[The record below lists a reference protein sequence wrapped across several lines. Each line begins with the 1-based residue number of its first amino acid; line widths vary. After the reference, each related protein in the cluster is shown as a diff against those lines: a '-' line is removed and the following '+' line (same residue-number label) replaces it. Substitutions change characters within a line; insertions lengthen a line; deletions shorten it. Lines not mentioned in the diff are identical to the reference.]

1 MSGRVQIE
9 DIPPFPDFAE
19 FQARYTECIGRFQG
33 TVSRLSATPY
43 PASASPQLP
52 QIPLELLDLLG
63 IRRASYN
70 LSLIRQLCLCIR
82 KEVTAANP
90 VLLRE
95 VMQRLKLEELI
106 RMSIPELSSC
116 LFDLMLHMDT
126 VDEMYLRILA
136 SEPDF
141 LEKCPLPLK
150 QLVWELEEHKSLF
163 SDSVS
168 PLLDEYIEAKERVLN
183 SSLGVGTGSAG
194 QTFFTLPLDVRR
206 GNREVQRLLELVGGS
221 YKLYNTLS
229 VFIRILFSKTRKPHF
244 CTLRCDLVTSLQRTD
259 SPSAVRLLEQ
269 ESCSHFISLL
279 DQAQGEPRQR
289 SARLVE
295 IHQQFRAVKK
305 YMSDSYETLFDL
317 VMALRDPNTVH
328 MLCRVALEQACRL
341 AQKRR
346 LPRQSNEVLL
356 TLHLLNIALQALS
369 IIDKKIAPEP
379 ALDHRLLSQF
389 IPDLMLFMT
398 QEKVS
403 LASSSIVPVC
413 RLGQISSTG
422 APPPFPFSPSALS
435 LLERDPVANSL
446 FCFLVIQ
453 VTKKR
458 DLCALLKLLPVYAD
472 HHNLEFLPEMFF
484 HEFSAY
490 LVPLLSQV
498 SLCDLEEVHAALFVR
513 FWSVFYAEEDAF
525 RHACRLIRALFKKM
539 PPERLIH
546 LLEEMGRVDLS
557 TEKMTDEWSDTINFI
572 SEHSSVPL
580 SFFTDGTE
588 EYHPINNQH
597 ETSYQEPADE
607 SRDMRD
613 EEQVAN
619 EDSEAIF
626 LTEPEVT
633 DTAGNLSDKDL

>member
-1 MSGRVQIE
+1 MSINRNQIK

-19 FQARYTECIGRFQG
+19 FQTGYPECIGNFQKS
-33 TVSRLSATPY
+33 VARLT
-43 PASASPQLP
+43 SPPSPTSPSPLP
-52 QIPLELLDLLG
+52 LIPLELLDLLG

-70 LSLIRQLCLCIR
+70 QSLIRQLCLCMR
-82 KEVTAANP
+82 KELASADP

-106 RMSIPELSSC
+106 RMPIPELSGC
-116 LFDLMLHMDT
+116 LFDIMLHMGS
-126 VDEMYLRILA
+126 VDEKYLRILA

-168 PLLDEYIEAKERVLN
+168 PLLDEYIEAKERILN
-183 SSLGVGTGSAG
+183 SSLGMGGGSVGL
-194 QTFFTLPLDVRR
+194 TFFTLSMDIRR
-206 GNREVQRLLELVGGS
+206 GNKEVQKLLELVGGS

-244 CTLRCDLVTSLQRTD
+244 CTLRCDLVTSLQRTE

-289 SARLVE
+289 AARLVE

-328 MLCRVALEQACRL
+328 LLCRITLEQACRL
-341 AQKRR
+341 ALKRK
-346 LPRQSNEVLL
+346 LPRQSNELLL

-369 IIDKKIAPEP
+369 IIDKRIAPEP
-379 ALDHRLLSQF
+379 VLDHGLLSLF

-398 QEKVS
+398 QEKIS
-403 LASSSIVPVC
+403 LSLSSIVPVC
-413 RLGQISSTG
+413 RLGQISETG
-422 APPPFPFSPSALS
+422 PPHPFPFTAGTLR
-435 LLERDPVANSL
+435 LLECDPVANSL
-446 FCFLVIQ
+446 LCFLIIQ
-453 VTKKR
+453 VSKKR
-458 DLCALLKLLPVYAD
+458 DLFALLKLLPVYAE
-472 HHNLEFLPEMFF
+472 HHSLELLPEMFF
-484 HEFSAY
+484 HEFSTY
-490 LVPLLSQV
+490 LVPILSQV
-498 SLCDLEEVHAALFVR
+498 SHCDLQEVHGIVFAR
-513 FWSVFYAEEDAF
+513 FWSVFYAEEDTF
-525 RHACRLIRALFKKM
+525 RHACRLIRALCEDM
-539 PPERLIH
+539 PSERLIN

-557 TEKMTDEWSDTINFI
+557 TEKMTDEWSDTIHFI

-588 EYHPINNQH
+588 EYHPVENHQD
-597 ETSYQEPADE
+597 SA
-607 SRDMRD
+607 
-613 EEQVAN
+613 
-619 EDSEAIF
+619 EDSREDLRTEGQGEYEYSDASF
-626 LTEPEVT
+626 VSEPDLTPDPVADVTTKEP
-633 DTAGNLSDKDL
+633 

>member
-1 MSGRVQIE
+1 ME

-19 FQARYTECIGRFQG
+19 FQTGYPECIGRFQKS
-33 TVSRLSATPY
+33 VSHLTSPPCPTPN
-43 PASASPQLP
+43 SPSPLP
-52 QIPLELLDLLG
+52 LIPLELLDLLG

-70 LSLIRQLCLCIR
+70 QSLIRQLCVCMR
-82 KEVTAANP
+82 KEVTSADP
-90 VLLRE
+90 VLLQE

-106 RMSIPELSSC
+106 RMPMPELSSC
-116 LFDLMLHMDT
+116 LFDLMLHMES
-126 VDEMYLRILA
+126 VDEVYLRILA

-168 PLLDEYIEAKERVLN
+168 PLLDEYIEAKERILN
-183 SSLGVGTGSAG
+183 SSLGMVGGSVG
-194 QTFFTLPLDVRR
+194 QTFFTLPLDIRR
-206 GNREVQRLLELVGGS
+206 SNREVHKLLELVGGS

-289 SARLVE
+289 AARLVE

-317 VMALRDPNTVH
+317 VMALRDPHTVH
-328 MLCRVALEQACRL
+328 MLCRITLEHASKL
-341 AQKRR
+341 AIKRK

-369 IIDKKIAPEP
+369 IIDKRIAPEP
-379 ALDHRLLSQF
+379 ALDHRMLSQF

-398 QEKVS
+398 QEKIS
-403 LASSSIVPVC
+403 FSSSSIVPVL
-413 RLGQISSTG
+413 RLGQISETG
-422 APPPFPFSPSALS
+422 PPQAFPFSAGTLR
-435 LLERDPVANSL
+435 LLECDPVANSL

-458 DLCALLKLLPVYAD
+458 DLFALLKLLPVYAD
-472 HHNLEFLPEMFF
+472 HHNLELLPELFF
-484 HEFSAY
+484 HEFSTY
-490 LVPLLSQV
+490 LVPVLSQV
-498 SLCDLEEVHAALFVR
+498 SHCDLQDVHAIVFVR
-513 FWSVFYAEEDAF
+513 FWLVFYTEEDAF
-525 RHACRLIRALFKKM
+525 RHACRLIRALCEDM
-539 PPERLIH
+539 PSERLIN

-557 TEKMTDEWSDTINFI
+557 TEKMTDEWSDTIHFI

-588 EYHPINNQH
+588 EYPPVENQLG
-597 ETSYQEPADE
+597 QESGEDLGE
-607 SRDMRD
+607 DTRN
-613 EEQVAN
+613 EGELEY
-619 EDSEAIF
+619 EDSDSNFRSEHD
-626 LTEPEVT
+626 LT
-633 DTAGNLSDKDL
+633 DTTADLSTKEP

>member
-1 MSGRVQIE
+1 MSSVRDQIE

-19 FQARYTECIGRFQG
+19 FQAGYPECIGRFQG
-33 TVSRLSATPY
+33 TVSQLTAPPY
-43 PASASPQLP
+43 PPSVSSDLP
-52 QIPLELLDLLG
+52 LIPLELLDLLG

-70 LSLIRQLCLCIR
+70 LSLIRQLCVCIR
-82 KEVTAANP
+82 REVTAANP

-126 VDEMYLRILA
+126 VDEVYLRTLA

-168 PLLDEYIEAKERVLN
+168 PLLDEYIEAKERLLN
-183 SSLGVGTGSAG
+183 SSLGIGTGSVG

-206 GNREVQRLLELVGGS
+206 GNREVQKLLELVGGS
-221 YKLYNTLS
+221 YKLYNTLC

-259 SPSAVRLLEQ
+259 SPAAVRLLEQ

-279 DQAQGEPRQR
+279 DQAQGDPRQR

-328 MLCRVALEQACRL
+328 MLCRVALEQAARL
-341 AQKRR
+341 SQKRR
-346 LPRQSNEVLL
+346 LPRQSNEELL

-369 IIDKKIAPEP
+369 IIDKRIAPEP

-389 IPDLMLFMT
+389 TPDLMLFLA

-403 LASSSIVPVC
+403 LAPSSIVPVC
-413 RLGQISSTG
+413 RLGQISTAG
-422 APPPFPFSPSALS
+422 VPPPFPFSPGALR

-446 FCFLVIQ
+446 FCFLIIQ

-458 DLCALLKLLPVYAD
+458 DLSALLKLLPVYAD
-472 HHNLEFLPEMFF
+472 HHCLEFLPEMFF
-484 HEFSAY
+484 HEFSTY
-490 LVPLLSQV
+490 LVPVLSQV
-498 SLCDLEEVHAALFVR
+498 SHCDLQEVHALLFVR

-525 RHACRLIRALFKKM
+525 RHACRLIRALCEEM
-539 PPERLIH
+539 PSERLIN

-557 TEKMTDEWSDTINFI
+557 TEKMTDEWSDTIHFI
-572 SEHSSVPL
+572 SDHSSVPL
-580 SFFTDGTE
+580 SFFTDGTD
-588 EYHPINNQH
+588 EYQPIDNQH
-597 ETSYQEPADE
+597 EEGYQEPTDIQNEGQIEYEDCETIFQQELE
-607 SRDMRD
+607 S
-613 EEQVAN
+613 
-619 EDSEAIF
+619 
-626 LTEPEVT
+626 P
-633 DTAGNLSDKDL
+633 DTSGNVSDKEL